1 MRNLIQLVLHYR
13 ITLLFIALE
22 AIGFIL
28 LVNYNS
34 HQEISFLASTTEISG
49 KLNQEATEVS
59 DYFSLKETNEIL
71 ANENVTL
78 RNMMRENYL
87 QAGEGF
93 KQFVD
98 TNYMQ
103 LYNYREAKIVS
114 STVNKRNNYA
124 IINRGASHGIKK
136 DMGVISSNGVLGI
149 VKETSSHFAT
159 VMTVLHSRTQVST
172 RFQKNAY
179 FGILT
184 WQGYDPEHATLNDIP
199 SHVQLKEGD
208 TLITR
213 GASGIFPEGTL
224 VGTIESWEEVPST
237 NFYEINV
244 KLSTNFRNTEYVY
257 VIDNLR
263 KGEFM
268 QLLENTE
275 EENAN

>member
-1 MRNLIQLVLHYR
+1 
-13 ITLLFIALE
+13 
-22 AIGFIL
+22 
-28 LVNYNS
+28 
-34 HQEISFLASTTEISG
+34 
-49 KLNQEATEVS
+49 
-59 DYFSLKETNEIL
+59 
-71 ANENVTL
+71 
-78 RNMMRENYL
+78 MRENYL